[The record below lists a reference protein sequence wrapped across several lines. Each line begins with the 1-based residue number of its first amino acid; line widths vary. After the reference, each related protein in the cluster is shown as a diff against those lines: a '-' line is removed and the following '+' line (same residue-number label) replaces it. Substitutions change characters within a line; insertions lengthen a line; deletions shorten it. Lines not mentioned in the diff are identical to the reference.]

1 MAIIDTTNV
10 IDSSMFL
17 KARLKKNMVGDN
29 YYIENLQDK
38 RNQDW
43 EFRYNV
49 VGIEEEKGRQIQYTN
64 YLPTYTPL
72 DVVIRSVKGEKGEDL
87 GADWASISFR
97 DLKYPNLLGTR
108 YRFSLDFPDMSLMT
122 EEDKYFDTSV
132 WLAINNSPIRAGR
145 SSVVRRCN
153 ANIALVGSPT
163 RDYHNIVESRYE
175 PVVLENEL
183 KYMNMYY
190 NQTIVVPQAEW
201 YITMQM
207 NYFSNCIKVNNR
219 IILGGTDTGD
229 IENNSIYKVKAVIK
243 CTANKTF
250 ERAGY
255 TGLEDIPLVVLALD
269 KDVASSEDDLVN
281 RIAVNAPMY
290 YVPKVEPIYEYYI
303 STNNENNKIILGET
317 VEYTNSLFFNGNEI
331 ETEFE
336 YEYFLNRI
344 KQENWFN
351 YFEFTKINSNSFQ
364 IKNLKACTRGTL
376 DIKISCANPVK
387 SDEKVVETV
396 KFKLGGFY

>member
-43 EFRYNV
+43 ELRYNV
-49 VGIEEEKGRQIQYTN
+49 VGIEEEKSRQIQYTDC
-64 YLPTYTPL
+64 LPTYTPL

-87 GADWASISFR
+87 GADWASISFK

-122 EEDKYFDTSV
+122 EEEKYFDTSV
-132 WLAINNSPIRAGR
+132 WIAINKSPIKSGC

-163 RDYHNIVESRYE
+163 KDYHNIVESRYE
-175 PVVLENEL
+175 PVILENEL

-219 IILGGTDTGD
+219 VILGGTDVKD
-229 IENNSIYKVKAVIK
+229 VENNSIYKVKAVIK
-243 CTANKTF
+243 CTANNTF
-250 ERAGY
+250 ARARY
-255 TGLEDIPLVVLALD
+255 VGLEDVPLVVLAID
-269 KDVASSEDDLVN
+269 KDMAASEDDFVN

-290 YVPKVEPIYEYYI
+290 YVPDIKPVCEYYI

-317 VEYTNSLFFNGNEI
+317 VEYSNSLFFNGNEI
-331 ETEFE
+331 DVEFE

-344 KQENWFN
+344 KQENWSN
-351 YFEFTKINSNSFQ
+351 YFEFVKTSPNSFQ

-376 DIKISCANPVK
+376 DIKIICANPTK
-387 SDEKVVETV
+387 PEEKINEII
-396 KFKLGGFY
+396 KLKLGGFY